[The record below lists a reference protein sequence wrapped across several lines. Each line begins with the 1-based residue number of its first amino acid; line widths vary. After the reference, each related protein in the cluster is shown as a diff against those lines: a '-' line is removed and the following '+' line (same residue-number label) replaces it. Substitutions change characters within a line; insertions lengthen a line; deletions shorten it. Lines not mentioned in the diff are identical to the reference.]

1 MSGSIGRATVRALLE
16 TCRLELLLLLTAFL
30 ASLTGIGQADRGGI
44 RQVQG
49 VAVVQAAQ
57 AAQAAVLPARR
68 ASPAVAVPLLRPEKA
83 TPLAALQQPLSA
95 LHLPFERRLE

>member
-1 MSGSIGRATVRALLE
+1 M
-16 TCRLELLLLLTAFL
+16 ELLLLLTAFL
-30 ASLTGIGQADRGGI
+30 ASLTGVGQADRAGMS
-44 RQVQG
+44 QVQG

-68 ASPAVAVPLLRPEKA
+68 AAPAVAVPPLRPERVV
-83 TPLAALQQPLSA
+83 PLSAMQHALPA